1 MSLCAKEVVD
11 PSGVGPDRSPSRAPA
26 RASRSSPTQI
36 GLGTADR
43 ALATSDTVTSHL
55 YVVRAAGESILVV
68 DDDPSV
74 LGLMANVL
82 SRAGH
87 RVVTASSA
95 AEAIG
100 VVEHEEIMAVVT
112 DINMPGG
119 ISGLE
124 LIDALHAKH
133 PCLPIIPVTGAA
145 DESSLRGA
153 LDRGAAGFILK
164 PFTAAELREKV
175 DIALN
180 RVLLTQVELRERL
193 LAPTMAS
200 VLANAIEIRDSGME
214 GHTERLAALALELG
228 RGRGLPDTELEA
240 LELGAVLHD
249 VGKIGIPDSVLL
261 KPAALTAEQRA
272 VIETHVVIGDQM
284 LAPLDLLESVRPI
297 VLYHH
302 ERWDGAGY
310 PDGLAGPEIPLLAR
324 IVAVADS
331 IEAMSGQ
338 RPYRPPLDRSGVIE
352 QLAEGRG
359 SQWDPEIVD
368 LALALLGSG
377 QLQFGPNGIQLLDP

>member
-1 MSLCAKEVVD
+1 MTLCPKALVGL
-11 PSGVGPDRSPSRAPA
+11 PAAGPDRSPSPWPA
-26 RASRSSPTQI
+26 RAPRLPVADI
-36 GLGTADR
+36 GAGLRTSAR
-43 ALATSDTVTSHL
+43 ALDTETSRL
-55 YVVRAAGESILVV
+55 YVVQGAGEGVLVV
-68 DDDPSV
+68 DDDPAV
-74 LGLMANVL
+74 LGLMATVL

-95 AEAIG
+95 AEAIRA
-100 VVEHEEIMAVVT
+100 VEHEEITVVVT

-119 ISGLE
+119 ISGLD

-133 PCLPIIPVTGAA
+133 PGLPIIPVTGAA
-145 DESSLRGA
+145 DDSSFREA

-164 PFTAAELREKV
+164 PFTATELREKV
-175 DIALN
+175 DLALN

-200 VLANAIEIRDSGME
+200 VLANAIEVRDNGME
-214 GHTERLAALALELG
+214 GHTERLAGLALELG
-228 RGRGLPDTELEA
+228 RGRGLLDAELEA

-261 KPAALTAEQRA
+261 KPAALTAQQRA

-297 VLYHH
+297 VLHHH

-310 PDGLAGPEIPLLAR
+310 PHGLAGTEIPLLAR

-338 RPYRPPLDRSGVIE
+338 RTYRPPLDRRGVIE

-368 LALALLGSG
+368 LALGLLGSG
-377 QLQFGPNGIQLLDP
+377 RVQFGSHGLQLLDR